1 MKAEFIARLWRG
13 EHDLHDTF
21 WRYTILVGL
30 AVNVVTSIGFMVL
43 VTYEMPLVAA
53 LVGYGLSIPYNIF
66 ILIALWR
73 SAGAYKGPSFTATF
87 MRVTGIVWMAFLTL
101 T

>member
-1 MKAEFIARLWRG
+1 MNAGFIARLWRG

-21 WRYTILVGL
+21 WRYTIVIGL
-30 AVNVVTSIGFMVL
+30 AINLATSAGFMVL
-43 VTYEMPLVAA
+43 ITTGLPVAA
-53 LVGYGLSIPYNIF
+53 AIVGYGLSVPYNIF

-73 SAGAYKGPSFTATF
+73 SAGAYKGPQFTATF
-87 MRVTGIVWMAFLTL
+87 MRVTGILWMALLTL